1 MNRVYKLV
9 WNRARN
15 MYIAVSE
22 IAKSH
27 RKETLRGGKKSA
39 VIFLVALYLFGTGF
53 VANTVQAESN
63 SPVLTDEQKNEI
75 ADKVLEKLNSNENLS
90 KKIKEE
96 LFKYTDK
103 LVFAGGVVGKKNS
116 PSDTAMAFG
125 NGAFAN
131 GYDAISF
138 GYQADAFSEKA
149 VSIGAR
155 ASTLYNGD
163 VAIGNQTHV
172 AGLSAAVGSGTQLYA
187 NQSVALGT
195 QITIVDP
202 EVLELYKKYNYT
214 NPNKKGAADV
224 PSWYWREQ
232 IIKNTP
238 EIQDFEKRYAGFLK
252 TLDEDGLQPTYRDEL
267 YKQKLIETILW
278 EKTTKKIQKATAV
291 GFQSGVKVTGGVALG
306 AFSNATRKSEV
317 IGYNPNGEQYQNVAD
332 VLVKNNKKEAY
343 VKALQEQE
351 TLEEELS
358 DLEKQRK
365 SLSGEKYREISE
377 KAYEKNKESKKASK
391 KVNDLYNAWV
401 SVQGAASVGNEETGM
416 TRQITGVAAG
426 SEDTDAVNVAQL
438 KALNNKIEQ
447 NKTNPVKYISINSG
461 NKEKKPADDSDN
473 SKNDG
478 AYGANSVAIGRSAKA
493 AGQFSIALGFQSKAW
508 NEASLSIGRGATTF
522 NQSALAIG
530 HEATALHIRG
540 TAVGYYAVAGRSSI
554 AVGPNGQAL
563 GMASVALG
571 EGSYVGDI
579 SFREAYKKRNNAPY
593 YYINEVIAKDTEKWE
608 NYKNK
613 FKEELKDLS
622 EADAKAKLIA
632 LIMSDLNKEVKFST
646 AIGNQSIV
654 GVSFGTALG
663 YGSRVNSEKAVAL
676 GADSLAER
684 SGNPVGYVLGEA
696 NSTLDEAITSV
707 GLKDKYDDLKGKT
720 DPDLPTYNEL
730 KKRYKEA
737 VKPDDEKQALKDL
750 KNWEKTHEEFL
761 KNLNERKNFEGTW
774 KGSSGVVSVGN
785 KKTGMTRQI
794 TGVAAGSEDTDA
806 VNVAQMKVLNTKV
819 DNNRKEMEK
828 SLQNSTVKYFSINP
842 EIDKR
847 PAPADH
853 SDNSKND
860 GAYGGHSI
868 AIGGFAKA
876 SEENAIALGWSAKA
890 LDINSLAIGNMIYSY
905 GSGSHVVGNQAAALA
920 DDASAFG
927 YQAKAMDM
935 GATALGNNS
944 MAIQNGS
951 TAVGYQSLAAV
962 ISTAV
967 GANSF
972 ALGQAS
978 LALGPHSYTG
988 DTTFRDTYTKYNEE
1002 KGNDNNVPGY
1012 YIGDLIKNNDNPQIA
1027 KYKEQFKDQ
1036 LNGLDAHN
1044 QEALLKHLIIADL
1057 NKQVQF
1063 ATAVGNHSTVGASG
1077 GTALGSYSAV
1087 TGEYGTALGYNSRV
1101 TKKNGTALGY
1111 NSTVSAD
1118 YGVALGNDS
1127 IADRGMRELGYNLTS
1142 TPWTSLSD
1150 LAKHGGF
1157 QDSEGLL
1164 QKDYKAWVEA
1174 YAEQGK
1180 KYREWNECS
1189 DLLEKDRLKDEYEDL
1204 KKKTEK
1210 AQLAYGKRQ
1219 AVWRATE
1226 GAVSVG
1232 NMEKAITRQ
1241 IIGVAAGSED
1251 TDAVNVA
1258 QLKAANSKIEAN
1270 TKNITNLTTKVDND
1284 KVKYFSVNPE
1294 YKIRDHADVNTT
1306 NEKNDGA
1313 IGKHSMAIGIKTV
1326 ATGLQALSIGY
1337 GAVSEQQHG
1346 VAIGLGA
1353 EVSDKNKFDGLA
1365 IGNNAVVTANFG
1377 TAIGQGARVETDDGV
1392 AIGVSSLSYRRG
1404 KTPGYNPNMTT
1415 YTKDVTAYISNDIKQ
1430 LIEKVKPLEQKE
1442 RELRRAY
1449 QNETDPARKELA
1461 DKAYQDWTAQHPE
1474 LKEMQGKIEAAKAV
1488 WEDDCGTVSFGN
1500 DKLHTTSRLVNV
1512 TAGLEDSDAVNVAQ
1526 LKALNKKVEDIKA
1539 ESGVHYVSVNKEDDI
1554 YYDKEYKTN
1563 YDNTGA
1569 SAKHSVAV
1577 GYKAAAT
1584 VEDGVALG
1592 SKATA
1597 AVTAGKIGYLPGS
1610 TDSTIDGVL
1619 EKLQL
1624 KEKYAELK
1632 AKIEPLQAEYK
1643 KKLDAFDEARKDPDT
1658 MDGEEEDY
1666 QKWVTEHPDF
1676 MTALKEFN
1684 AIESTWK
1691 SGAGAI
1697 SVGDKENG
1705 VTRQITNLVAGTE
1718 DTDAVNVAQLKV
1730 VNTKVDKNTKSIID
1744 LTQTV
1749 NNNSSAITE
1758 LNKKITNT
1766 TSQSN
1771 WILGVGRGDDS
1782 KTDADATAEGTETT
1796 INTGDRVTLKAG
1808 RGVKLKQNGTGVQIG
1823 LKFIDMDPA
1832 GYPFNDA
1839 KASGGGSLAIGQ
1851 NSIADGHQST
1861 AIGLDTSA
1869 KEYGFA
1875 AGTTSSA
1882 AKGAV
1887 AIGSRA
1893 IASGE
1898 GSIAI
1903 GEGRRKVEDN
1913 PNQGYRKVDS
1923 DYAIAIGD
1931 ETAVDKES
1939 VGSVVVGT
1947 QGNIEKSNFGSA
1959 YGYNA
1964 TLENSNYATA
1974 LGIGTKVIN
1983 SNNGTALGVN
1993 SMVTKSDNGIAL
2005 GNFASVDNSIA
2016 GLSVGSVAKV
2026 NNAIAGTAI
2035 GNNTIVK
2042 DAFGAVAIGFNSMA
2056 NRQPATLGYNPSGE
2070 QWTDFNDF
2078 LVKNKQKEA
2087 YEQAVQENKHAEEA
2101 LAADKDN
2108 AELREKVR
2116 KTSAAVRNIFNTWRS
2131 TVGVVSIGNEEAGF
2145 TRQLIGV
2152 AAGTKDTDA
2161 VNVAQLKA
2169 LATAPMGFDVGGK
2182 VENNVYTP
2190 GAKNWTMP
2198 LSGLRMSFGDGLLA
2212 EEVTDKDGKKYTLV
2226 KMSDEITIGKD
2237 GKDGK
2242 IGLNGKDGKS
2252 AEIIVGKGEDGVD
2265 GTNGKDG
2272 ITRIIYKDQGNQTH
2286 EVATLDD
2293 GLKFKGDNDS
2303 VVIRKLN
2310 TQLNITGGATATDLS
2325 ENNIGVVGTSGDN
2338 GGLAVKLSKKLT
2350 GLTSA
2355 EFKDGDNITNITGGN
2370 ISLTK
2375 KVNNENKTVNLWDL
2389 STTVNNL
2396 KCGFTLNGDAGST
2409 VDVTL
2414 GDTPKPAIT
2423 FKAETK
2429 DTDGATS
2436 AFTVT
2441 VDDQKNVTYTLN
2453 TKKLKEE
2460 MGLTKG
2466 VGSMSSWNLKATGDT
2481 KSEAIADGNTVEFTV
2496 ETADKGLTV
2505 KRDGKKI
2512 QYGIN
2517 ADKLVENINSA
2528 TTKITNVDGDNIDLS
2543 KNTSIKTIN
2552 ENITKMAGKATKVTV
2567 DDKDDNSDDADASL
2581 KITSKTVDGQTT
2593 YNLSLNDK
2601 ITIGKDGKDGKIGL
2615 NGKDGKSAE
2624 ITVGK
2629 GKDGVDG
2636 TNGENGITRII
2647 YKDQGNQ
2654 SHEVAT
2660 LDDGLKFK
2668 GDNNDV
2674 VIRKLNTQLNI
2685 KGGATATDLSE
2696 NNIGVVGTAD
2706 ADGQVG
2712 NLTVK
2717 LSKNLKGLTS
2727 AEFKAGDN
2735 VTNITAGDVSV
2746 TRKEGNENKTVNL
2759 WDLSKT
2765 IETNAKATKVTVNGK
2780 DDNSDD
2786 ANANLKIKK
2795 TDTNGQL
2802 TYDLS
2807 LNDEITIGKAGEDG
2821 KDGKIGLNG
2830 KDGHSAEI
2838 TVGKGKDGIDGT
2850 NGENGITR
2858 IIYKDQ
2864 GNQTHEVATLDD
2876 GLKFKGDNNDV
2887 VIRKLNTQLNITGGA
2902 AAADL
2907 SDGNIGVVGTTGDNG
2922 GLAVKLSKNLK
2933 GLTSAEFKDGDNITN
2948 ITGGNISIT
2957 KKVNN
2962 QNETKNIDLWDL
2974 STTVNNFKGGFTI
2987 KDAASGTAN
2996 VTLGDTNKPAITFK
3010 AATEDTD
3017 GAASA
3022 LTAKVDADKN
3032 VTYTLNTKKL
3042 KEEMGLNNIGTG
3054 TMSSWKLKVGTESTD
3069 ISNGD
3074 EVTFAASTDEAA
3086 KGLSVKK
3093 EGNVIT
3099 YGINK
3104 SELVG
3109 NIAGDIITE
3118 INKTTNTTKITN
3130 VDWSKFPGIN
3140 FYTQGSV
3147 NNGVYTPGASAD
3159 NKWSSSHIVFGDGI
3173 KVEKLKDKDNNQVTR
3188 ISLDG
3193 TGGTGKNRKDGKSAY
3208 EIWRD
3213 HEENGNQPNKDKT
3226 EKQFLESL
3234 KGKDG
3239 EKGKDGAN
3247 GKDGKDGTI
3256 ADIQGDD
3263 KSGVSVTST
3272 TEASKKTYTIGLGT
3286 KIKAG
3291 EVTIDGTK
3299 DKENAVVG
3307 DVKINGEKGKG
3318 TITGLSNK
3326 IWDVNKIVS
3335 GRAATEDQLKQATQ
3349 NMQNYIYEIGKHM
3362 NGIAASN
3369 AALAG
3374 LHPLEYDEDDKWNLS
3389 AAIGNY
3395 KGANAFALGAFY
3407 QPNERTLLSIGG
3419 TLAGEEHLLNVGLSL
3434 KTGPGTSGKVYA
3446 SRTAMAREIQKLKE
3460 KEAVKDQIMQNLIK
3474 AQKEKEAEIKALQE
3488 KDAQRE
3494 KQIRQLMEMVMELK
3508 K

>member
-27 RKETLRGGKKSA
+27 RKETLRGGRKSA

-53 VANTVQAESN
+53 AANTVQAENN

-75 ADKVLEKLNSNENLS
+75 VDKVLEKLNNNENLS
-90 KKIKEE
+90 KKIQDEV
-96 LFKYTDK
+96 FKYKNK
-103 LVFAGGVVGKKNS
+103 LIFAGGVIGKQNS
-116 PSDTAMAFG
+116 PSDTPMAFG

-131 GYDAISF
+131 GSDGISL
-138 GYQADAFSEKA
+138 GYQADAFSTKA

-155 ASTLYNGD
+155 ASTLWNGD
-163 VAIGNQTHV
+163 VAVGNQTHV
-172 AGLSAAVGSGTQLYA
+172 AGLSAALGSGTQLYA

-214 NPNKKGAADV
+214 NPDNKGAVDV

-238 EIQDFEKRYAGFLK
+238 EIQDFKKRYARFLG
-252 TLDEDGLQPTYRDEL
+252 TLDQDGLDPTYHDEL

-278 EKTTKKIQKATAV
+278 EKTTKKIQKVTAV

-306 AFSNATRKSEV
+306 AFSNATRKGEV

-332 VLVKNNKKEAY
+332 FLVRNNKKEAY

-351 TLEEELS
+351 TLEKEVS

-377 KAYEKNKESKKASK
+377 QAYEKNKESKKASK

-401 SVQGAASVGNEETGM
+401 SIQGAVAVGNEETGM

-438 KALNNKIEQ
+438 KALNTKVDNNRKAIEKSVQNGSVKYFSVNPDNNKRT
-447 NKTNPVKYISINSG
+447 KPVKG
-461 NKEKKPADDSDN
+461 SDN

-478 AYGANSVAIGRSAKA
+478 AYGENSVAIGAFA
-493 AGQFSIALGFQSKAW
+493 
-508 NEASLSIGRGATTF
+508 EA
-522 NQSALAIG
+522 
-530 HEATALHIRG
+530 
-540 TAVGYYAVAGRSSI
+540 
-554 AVGPNGQAL
+554 
-563 GMASVALG
+563 
-571 EGSYVGDI
+571 
-579 SFREAYKKRNNAPY
+579 
-593 YYINEVIAKDTEKWE
+593 
-608 NYKNK
+608 
-613 FKEELKDLS
+613 
-622 EADAKAKLIA
+622 ADANA
-632 LIMSDLNKEVKFST
+632 L
-646 AIGNQSIV
+646 
-654 GVSFGTALG
+654 
-663 YGSRVNSEKAVAL
+663 
-676 GADSLAER
+676 
-684 SGNPVGYVLGEA
+684 
-696 NSTLDEAITSV
+696 
-707 GLKDKYDDLKGKT
+707 
-720 DPDLPTYNEL
+720 
-730 KKRYKEA
+730 
-737 VKPDDEKQALKDL
+737 
-750 KNWEKTHEEFL
+750 
-761 KNLNERKNFEGTW
+761 
-774 KGSSGVVSVGN
+774 
-785 KKTGMTRQI
+785 
-794 TGVAAGSEDTDA
+794 
-806 VNVAQMKVLNTKV
+806 
-819 DNNRKEMEK
+819 
-828 SLQNSTVKYFSINP
+828 
-842 EIDKR
+842 
-847 PAPADH
+847 
-853 SDNSKND
+853 
-860 GAYGGHSI
+860 
-868 AIGGFAKA
+868 
-876 SEENAIALGWSAKA
+876 ALGWSVKA
-890 LDINSLAIGNMIYSY
+890 LGQDSLALGTMVYSY
-905 GSGSHVVGNQAAALA
+905 GRNSHAVGNQAAALGEES
-920 DDASAFG
+920 SAFG
-927 YQAKAMDM
+927 NQAKAMDM
-935 GATALGNNS
+935 GTTALGNNA

-951 TAVGYQSLAAV
+951 TAVGYQSL
-962 ISTAV
+962 STV
-967 GANSF
+967 SSTSMGTNSY

-978 LALGPHSYTG
+978 LALGQLSYIG

-1002 KGNDNNVPGY
+1002 KGNDNNIPGF
-1012 YIGDLIKNNDNPQIA
+1012 YISDLINKNDPKIA
-1027 KYKEQFKDQ
+1027 KYKEQFKNQ
-1036 LNGLDAHN
+1036 LQGLDGHN
-1044 QEALLKHLIIADL
+1044 QEAVLRYLIIADL
-1057 NKQVQF
+1057 NKSVQF
-1063 ATAVGNHSTVGASG
+1063 ATAVGNHSTVGASQ
-1077 GTALGSYSAV
+1077 GTALGFYSTV
-1087 TGEYGTALGYNSRV
+1087 TGAYGTALGYNSIATAYGAMAAGAYAKANTV
-1101 TKKNGTALGY
+1101 GSVAIGFQSKVNNYGGVAIGSEATVGKKG
-1111 NSTVSAD
+1111 
-1118 YGVALGNDS
+1118 GVALGNKS
-1127 IADRGMRELGYNLTS
+1127 TADRGSGAVGYVFGADNSTLTKALEAPGNKARFDELKMKIKDEDVSAYNALVMTFKNAAKDSPEKEKAKQEIEKWKAAHPDFLKNVKARKNFENAWQSTYEAVSVGDVEKGITRQITGVAAGSEDSDAVNVAQLKAVNTKVDKNVTKLTTIEQNITNLTENASIHYFSINSDEKDTPEHNKTNWKNDGAIGKNAIAIGKNAVSAGGGSVAIGTGAKVFHQNPYLGIAIGNGAESSYGSIVIGENAKDYDTDINKAGSGIYIGWEAKSFGGVSQTVLGNYAQAKGEDATAIGEHAHAFGWHSLSVGSGAQSLGETASSFGARSFAMGENSTAIGSYATGEGNNSVSSGSLSLAAGHNSVAIGYKSAAFNGDSISKSEYDALSETEKEKYFKRSGYSRYYLKDMADGKNENKKEDTYLNTAIGSYSKAYQHATTLGAMTSAKEKGTAIGTYAKTNENGATSLGYKARGDAKNGVALGAYSVADREKGKIGYALGGDNS
-1142 TPWTSLSD
+1142 TLDKVLESIGQKSKYDELS
-1150 LAKHGGF
+1150 
-1157 QDSEGLL
+1157 
-1164 QKDYKAWVEA
+1164 
-1174 YAEQGK
+1174 GK
-1180 KYREWNECS
+1180 I
-1189 DLLEKDRLKDEYEDL
+1189 DPLKDEYNGLL
-1204 KKKTEK
+1204 KAYLEAPAKSEEK
-1210 AQLAYGKRQ
+1210 ITAKQKLDAWIGGHQDFFSDVKEKHQ
-1219 AVWRATE
+1219 MIGAWKSGN

-1232 NMEKAITRQ
+1232 SVEASRQ
-1241 IIGVAAGSED
+1241 ITNVAAGSED

-1270 TKNITNLTTKVDND
+1270 TKNIVNLTTKVDND

-1313 IGKHSMAIGIKTV
+1313 IGKHAMAIGIKTI

-1353 EVSDKNKFDGLA
+1353 EVLDKNKFDGLA

-1392 AIGVSSLSYRRG
+1392 AIGVSSVSYRRG
-1404 KTPGYNPNMTT
+1404 TTPGYNPNMTT

-1461 DKAYQDWTAQHPE
+1461 DKAYKDWTAQHPE

-1500 DKLHTTSRLVNV
+1500 DKLHTTSRLVNI

-1526 LKALNKKVEDIKA
+1526 LKALNKKVEDIRDK
-1539 ESGVHYVSVNKEDDI
+1539 SSVHYVSVNKEDDI
-1554 YYDKEYKTN
+1554 FYDKEYKTN

-1666 QKWVTEHPDF
+1666 QKWVTDHPDF
-1676 MTALKEFN
+1676 MSALKKFN

-1705 VTRQITNLVAGTE
+1705 VTRQITNLAAGTE
-1718 DTDAVNVAQLKV
+1718 
-1730 VNTKVDKNTKSIID
+1730 
-1744 LTQTV
+1744 
-1749 NNNSSAITE
+1749 
-1758 LNKKITNT
+1758 
-1766 TSQSN
+1766 
-1771 WILGVGRGDDS
+1771 
-1782 KTDADATAEGTETT
+1782 
-1796 INTGDRVTLKAG
+1796 
-1808 RGVKLKQNGTGVQIG
+1808 
-1823 LKFIDMDPA
+1823 
-1832 GYPFNDA
+1832 
-1839 KASGGGSLAIGQ
+1839 
-1851 NSIADGHQST
+1851 
-1861 AIGLDTSA
+1861 
-1869 KEYGFA
+1869 
-1875 AGTTSSA
+1875 
-1882 AKGAV
+1882 
-1887 AIGSRA
+1887 
-1893 IASGE
+1893 
-1898 GSIAI
+1898 
-1903 GEGRRKVEDN
+1903 
-1913 PNQGYRKVDS
+1913 
-1923 DYAIAIGD
+1923 
-1931 ETAVDKES
+1931 
-1939 VGSVVVGT
+1939 
-1947 QGNIEKSNFGSA
+1947 
-1959 YGYNA
+1959 
-1964 TLENSNYATA
+1964 
-1974 LGIGTKVIN
+1974 
-1983 SNNGTALGVN
+1983 
-1993 SMVTKSDNGIAL
+1993 
-2005 GNFASVDNSIA
+2005 
-2016 GLSVGSVAKV
+2016 
-2026 NNAIAGTAI
+2026 
-2035 GNNTIVK
+2035 
-2042 DAFGAVAIGFNSMA
+2042 
-2056 NRQPATLGYNPSGE
+2056 
-2070 QWTDFNDF
+2070 
-2078 LVKNKQKEA
+2078 
-2087 YEQAVQENKHAEEA
+2087 
-2101 LAADKDN
+2101 
-2108 AELREKVR
+2108 
-2116 KTSAAVRNIFNTWRS
+2116 
-2131 TVGVVSIGNEEAGF
+2131 
-2145 TRQLIGV
+2145 
-2152 AAGTKDTDA
+2152 DTDA

-2198 LSGLRMSFGDGLLA
+2198 LNGLRMSFGDGLLA

-2226 KMSDEITIGKD
+2226 KMNDEISIGKAGEN

-2242 IGLNGKDGKS
+2242 IGLNGKDGHS
-2252 AEIIVGKGEDGVD
+2252 AEITVGKGKDGVD
-2265 GTNGKDG
+2265 GTNGENG
-2272 ITRIIYKDQGNQTH
+2272 ITRIIYKDQGNQPH

-2293 GLKFKGDNDS
+2293 GLKFKGDNDG

-2310 TQLNITGGATATDLS
+2310 EKLDIKGGITD
-2325 ENNIGVVGTSGDN
+2325 ENLVTTGNIGVFGKQD
-2338 GGLAVKLSKKLT
+2338 GGLAVKLSKTLK

-2355 EFKDGDNITNITGGN
+2355 EFKDGDNITNITGDN
-2370 ISLTK
+2370 ISITK
-2375 KVNNENKTVNLWDL
+2375 KVNNENKTKNIDLWDL
-2389 STTVNNL
+2389 STTVEGNTTNISNLTKTANNL
-2396 KCGFTLNGDAGST
+2396 KGGFTLKDANNGTA
-2409 VDVTL
+2409 DVTL
-2414 GDTPKPAIT
+2414 GDTNKQTVT
-2423 FKAETK
+2423 FKAETEN
-2429 DTDGATS
+2429 TEGATS
-2436 AFTVT
+2436 ALTAT
-2441 VDDQKNVTYTLN
+2441 VDDKKNVTYKLN

-2460 MGLTKG
+2460 MGLTQG

-2727 AEFKAGDN
+2727 AEFK
-2735 VTNITAGDVSV
+2735 
-2746 TRKEGNENKTVNL
+2746 
-2759 WDLSKT
+2759 
-2765 IETNAKATKVTVNGK
+2765 
-2780 DDNSDD
+2780 
-2786 ANANLKIKK
+2786 
-2795 TDTNGQL
+2795 
-2802 TYDLS
+2802 
-2807 LNDEITIGKAGEDG
+2807 
-2821 KDGKIGLNG
+2821 
-2830 KDGHSAEI
+2830 
-2838 TVGKGKDGIDGT
+2838 
-2850 NGENGITR
+2850 
-2858 IIYKDQ
+2858 
-2864 GNQTHEVATLDD
+2864 
-2876 GLKFKGDNNDV
+2876 
-2887 VIRKLNTQLNITGGA
+2887 
-2902 AAADL
+2902 
-2907 SDGNIGVVGTTGDNG
+2907 
-2922 GLAVKLSKNLK
+2922 
-2933 GLTSAEFKDGDNITN
+2933 DGDNITN

-2962 QNETKNIDLWDL
+2962 QNETKNIDLWNL

-2987 KDAASGTAN
+2987 KDAVSGTVDVA
-2996 VTLGDTNKPAITFK
+2996 LGETTKPTITFK
-3010 AATEDTD
+3010 AETKNTEGAT
-3017 GAASA
+3017 SA
-3022 LTAKVDADKN
+3022 LTAMVDTNKN

-3042 KEEMGLNNIGTG
+3042 KEEMGLNNLGTG

-3069 ISNGD
+3069 VSNGN
-3074 EVTFAASTDEAA
+3074 EVTFAASTDKDA
-3086 KGLSVKK
+3086 KGLSIKK

-3104 SELVG
+3104 SEFVG

-3130 VDWSKFPGIN
+3130 VDWSKFPGMN

-3193 TGGTGKNRKDGKSAY
+3193 TGGTGTNGKDGKSAY
-3208 EIWRD
+3208 EIWEAYKD
-3213 HEENGNQPNKDKT
+3213 KDGAQPNKGKD
-3226 EKQFLESL
+3226 EQAFLASL

-3307 DVKINGEKGKG
+3307 DVKINGEKGNG
-3318 TITGLSNK
+3318 MITGLSNK
-3326 IWDVNKIVS
+3326 RWDVNKIVS
-3335 GRAATEDQLKQATQ
+3335 GRAATEDQLQQATQ
-3349 NMQNYIYEIGKHM
+3349 NMQNHIYEIGKHV

-3419 TLAGEEHLLNVGLSL
+3419 TLAGEEHLLNVGFSL